1 VEAPQRVLS
10 AAEGR
15 TWLEFCILGPL
26 EVWDGARQLQ
36 VPGAKQ
42 RALLAILLVHANQV
56 VPTDRLIDELW
67 DADSR
72 ETSTSALRVR
82 IHELRKA
89 LGGDT
94 ALLTRPPGYLIR
106 VESDRLDLHRFEHLL
121 DEGRRSLEA
130 GAPGDASR
138 LLGAALDLWRGPPL
152 VDVAYEQFAQP
163 VIARLEELRLVA
175 LELHIEAELALG
187 RHAQLVGELEALVAE
202 HPLRERLHGLRMLA
216 LYRSGRQGE
225 ALEAYRSVRASLAAG
240 LGLEPS
246 APLRELE
253 RAILRQDPSLDPL
266 QRQPGRAMETSP
278 TRAILVAARD
288 EAHLDRLLAVAEPL
302 ARDSKREIILAHLVP
317 EGGELGAAAARL
329 RARSDALAERG
340 AIARAAVH
348 TSARPGTDLVR
359 LAAEQDVDLLLLCAS
374 RSLIETGIPGDDLS
388 AVLAGAPCDVAVHF
402 ASGSHRDGPVLVPF
416 GGADH
421 DWAAVELA
429 AWVARARQVPLRLLG
444 ATAVPEAGRRDASRL
459 LSHASLVVQRGLGIV
474 AEPMLVTAGE
484 EGILDA
490 SADAGLLVVGL
501 SPRWHREGVGP
512 ARLALAR
519 EARSPV
525 LLVRRGLR
533 PGGLSPR
540 ASLTRFTWSVRAAA

>member
-1 VEAPQRVLS
+1 MLLS

-26 EVWDGARQLQ
+26 EVWDGVRQLH
-36 VPGAKQ
+36 VTGTKQ

-67 DADSR
+67 AADSR
-72 ETSTSALRVR
+72 ETSVSALRVR
-82 IHELRKA
+82 IHELRKT

-94 ALLTRPPGYLIR
+94 VLLTRSPGYLIR
-106 VESDRLDLHRFEHLL
+106 VESERLDLHRFERLL

-138 LLGAALDLWRGPPL
+138 SLGAALGLWRGPPL

-163 VIARLEELRLVA
+163 VIARLEELRIVA
-175 LELHIEAELALG
+175 LELRIEAELALG

-202 HPLRERLHGLRMLA
+202 HPLRERLHALRMLA
-216 LYRSGRQGE
+216 LYRSGRQAE
-225 ALEAYRSVRASLAAG
+225 ALDAYRSVRAGLAAG

-266 QRQPGRAMETSP
+266 QLPRGRAAETST
-278 TRAILVAARD
+278 TRSILVAAGD
-288 EAHLDRLLAVAEPL
+288 EAHLDSLLAVAEPL
-302 ARDSKREIILAHLVP
+302 ARDSTREIILAQLVSDS
-317 EGGELGAAAARL
+317 GELGQAAARL
-329 RARSDALAERG
+329 RVRCDSLASRG
-340 AIARAAVH
+340 AVARAAVH
-348 TSARPGTDLVR
+348 TSDRPGADLVR
-359 LAAEQDVDLLLLCAS
+359 LATEQDVDLLLLSAPP
-374 RSLIETGIPGDDLS
+374 SLIETGIPGRDLS

-429 AWVARARQVPLRLLG
+429 AWVARARQAPLRLLG
-444 ATAVPEAGRRDASRL
+444 ATAVPEAGKRDASQL
-459 LSHASLVVQRGLGIV
+459 LSRASLVVQRGLGIA

-484 EGILDA
+484 EGILEA

-501 SPRWHREGVGP
+501 SSRWHREGVGP

>member
-1 VEAPQRVLS
+1 M
-10 AAEGR
+10 
-15 TWLEFCILGPL
+15 EFCILGPL
-26 EVWDGARQLQ
+26 EVWEGKRQLQ

-67 DADSR
+67 DTDSR
-72 ETSTSALRVR
+72 DGASALRVR

-106 VESDRLDLHRFEHLL
+106 VDSDGLDLHRFERLL

-130 GAPGDASR
+130 GAPGDASQA
-138 LLGAALDLWRGPPL
+138 LAAALDLWRGPPL
-152 VDVAYEQFAQP
+152 ADVAYEQFAQP
-163 VIARLEELRLVA
+163 VIARLEELRIVA
-175 LELHIEAELALG
+175 LELRIEAELALG
-187 RHAQLVGELEALVAE
+187 RHAQLVGELEALVTE

-225 ALEAYRSVRASLAAG
+225 ALEAYRNVRAGLTAG

-253 RAILRQDPSLDPL
+253 QAILRQDPALDPL
-266 QRQPGRAMETSP
+266 RSPPGRVAETSTP
-278 TRAILVAARD
+278 RAILVAVRD
-288 EAHLDRLLAVAEPL
+288 EAHLDSLLAVAEPL
-302 ARDSKREIILAHLVP
+302 ARDSTREIILAHLVP
-317 EGGELGAAAARL
+317 ESGELGPAAARI
-329 RARSDALAERG
+329 RVHSDSLAARG
-340 AIARAAVH
+340 AVARAAVH
-348 TSARPGTDLVR
+348 TSDRPGTDLVR
-359 LAAEQDVDLLLLCAS
+359 LATEQDVDLLLLHAPP
-374 RSLIETGIPGDDLS
+374 SLMETGIPGSDLS
-388 AVLAGAPCDVAVHF
+388 AVLAGAPCDVAVHV

-421 DWAAVELA
+421 DWAAVELG

-444 ATAVPEAGRRDASRL
+444 TTAVPEAGKRDASQL
-459 LSHASLVVQRGLGIV
+459 LSHASLVVQRGLGIA
-474 AEPMLVTAGE
+474 AEPMLVAAGQ
-484 EGILDA
+484 EGILEA
-490 SADAGLLVVGL
+490 SSDAGLLVVGL
-501 SPRWHREGVGP
+501 SARWHREGVGL

-519 EARSPV
+519 DAVSPV
-525 LLVRRGLR
+525 LLVRRGVR